1 MRNLMNRNNIYV
13 GFGLCGLLLAGCKQS
28 TDRSVFAYQA
38 EPVKLQL
45 EKRGDSYFA
54 TGYSAFSVEDHFIWG
69 ASVTKAD
76 NGKYYMI
83 FSAPEAYQY
92 PFGNAWVMGSKLGL
106 AVSDRPDGGF
116 KKLGFFYNQDGFV
129 HDASAWDAQT
139 VSNPHVRKFGD
150 TYYLYYAG
158 SVDPGNLNVKSK
170 TDTLDIR
177 SRIQQSQQIGVITF
191 KSFEGLLQGDFD
203 HYDKPLLAPRTRV
216 KPTDVVNPS
225 PEGTIP
231 QPDNLITVNPS
242 VVYRPSDKKY
252 LLYFKG
258 NIYDPHWRGIHGVAL
273 SDSPTGPFI
282 PLNQPVFEIPT
293 QDGEKLSAED
303 PYVWYNHRDRLF
315 YAIFKDFTGQFTKS
329 DPCLAL
335 MYSEDGIHWQ
345 LPEHSLFMKK
355 ELVLSS
361 GDTIKVDRLERP
373 QLLLDEKDDPFVLY
387 AACSVAELNK
397 KTDGSSFN
405 VQIRL
410 KKQDSK

>member
-1 MRNLMNRNNIYV
+1 MNRNNIYA
-13 GFGLCGLLLAGCKQS
+13 GLGLWVLLLAGCKQP
-28 TDRSVFAYQA
+28 TDRSVSAYQA

-54 TGYSAFSVEDHFIWG
+54 TGYSAFSAEDHFTWG

-116 KKLGFFYNQDGFV
+116 KKLGFFYNQDGFA
-129 HDASAWDAQT
+129 HDTSAWDVQT

-191 KSFEGLLQGDFD
+191 KSFEGLLQGDFE

-225 PEGTIP
+225 PKGTIP

-242 VVYRPSDKKY
+242 VVYRPSDKNTCCISRVISMIRIGEVFMELHY
-252 LLYFKG
+252 LTRRQDLLFLWINLYLRFLHKMER
-258 NIYDPHWRGIHGVAL
+258 NYRQKI
-273 SDSPTGPFI
+273 
-282 PLNQPVFEIPT
+282 
-293 QDGEKLSAED
+293 
-303 PYVWYNHRDRLF
+303 
-315 YAIFKDFTGQFTKS
+315 
-329 DPCLAL
+329 L
-335 MYSEDGIHWQ
+335 MYGIIIVTGCFMRYSRTLQ
-345 LPEHSLFMKK
+345 ESLRNQI
-355 ELVLSS
+355 LVW
-361 GDTIKVDRLERP
+361 R
-373 QLLLDEKDDPFVLY
+373 
-387 AACSVAELNK
+387 
-397 KTDGSSFN
+397 
-405 VQIRL
+405 
-410 KKQDSK
+410 

>member
-13 GFGLCGLLLAGCKQS
+13 GLGLCGLLLAGCKQS
-28 TDRSVFAYQA
+28 TDRSVSAYQA

-54 TGYSAFSVEDHFIWG
+54 TGYSAFSVEDHFTWG

-129 HDASAWDAQT
+129 HDTSAWDAQT

-191 KSFEGLLQGDFD
+191 KSFEGLLQGDFE

-282 PLNQPVFEIPT
+282 PLNQAVFEIPT

-355 ELVLSS
+355 ESNY
-361 GDTIKVDRLERP
+361 G
-373 QLLLDEKDDPFVLY
+373 
-387 AACSVAELNK
+387 NK
-397 KTDGSSFN
+397 T
-405 VQIRL
+405 
-410 KKQDSK
+410 